1 MLETQGYQVT
11 ATQTSSD
18 ALSLFQQNPHQFD
31 LILTDLTMPKL
42 TGDRLAMEM
51 LKIRADIP
59 IILCTG
65 FSATVDEE
73 RAKAIGI
80 RAFVHKPIL
89 RHQICTTVRQVLD
102 QTIGKTLLRN

>member
-11 ATQTSSD
+11 AIQTSAD
-18 ALSLFQQNPHQFD
+18 ALSLFQKNPHQFD

-65 FSATVDEE
+65 FSATVDEK
-73 RAKAIGI
+73 RARDIGI

-89 RHQICTTVRQVLD
+89 RHQICVTVRQVLD
-102 QTIGKTLLRN
+102 QTMGKTLLRN